1 MSEKP
6 PPTSIKTS
14 YSTPKYPVSPHK
26 NSKPT
31 MTKKQPDMEPI
42 ESTCK
47 QCGRHFVIARR
58 DQIKKQF
65 CRATCRKS
73 YSRQH
78 AQWLR
83 DRARDDAYAELTMK
97 LWQTQ
102 KENRAIKERD
112 EHLTK
117 LNKRYGELLD
127 EIASTMPRLIA
138 TGWLSVNR
146 NNPDGWDWDDFLKR
160 SPVNWDILFTA
171 SDTFHPLTEQSK
183 KEINNVEDTTT
194 AAAQDEALPNL
205 NGTFDWWD
213 EDDNQQDV
221 PLW

>member
-47 QCGRHFVIARR
+47 QCGRHFVITRR

-160 SPVNWDILFTA
+160 SPVNWDILFTP

-194 AAAQDEALPNL
+194 AAAQDETLPNL

>member
-1 MSEKP
+1 MSEK

-47 QCGRHFVIARR
+47 QCGRHFVITRR

>member
-47 QCGRHFVIARR
+47 QCGRHFVITRR

-112 EHLTK
+112 KHLTK

>member
-42 ESTCK
+42 ESTCR
-47 QCGRHFVIARR
+47 QCGRHFVITRR

-83 DRARDDAYAELTMK
+83 DRARDDAYAELTLK

-102 KENRAIKERD
+102 KENRELQERD
-112 EHLTK
+112 ELVMGH
-117 LNKRYGELLD
+117 NKEYANLLD
-127 EIASTMPRLIA
+127 EIAAAMPRMIESGLI
-138 TGWLSVNR
+138 TINQEEYNSQRWQS
-146 NNPDGWDWDDFLKR
+146 FFQR
-160 SPVNWDILFTA
+160 SPIDWEHLFTPA
-171 SDTFHPLTEQSK
+171 TTFKPLTHEEG
-183 KEINNVEDTTT
+183 KEMNNVETTT
-194 AAAQDEALPNL
+194 PAATQDEALPNL
-205 NGTFDWWD
+205 NETFDWWD

>member
-1 MSEKP
+1 MSEK

-14 YSTPKYPVSPHK
+14 YSTPKYSVSPHK

-47 QCGRHFVIARR
+47 QCGRHFVITRR

>member
-42 ESTCK
+42 ESTCR
-47 QCGRHFVIARR
+47 QCGRHFVITRR

-146 NNPDGWDWDDFLKR
+146 NNPDGWDWDDFLKQ

-183 KEINNVEDTTT
+183 KEINNVETTT
-194 AAAQDEALPNL
+194 PAAAQDEALPNL

>member
-1 MSEKP
+1 MSEK

-47 QCGRHFVIARR
+47 QCGRHFVITRR

-183 KEINNVEDTTT
+183 KEMNNVEDTTT
-194 AAAQDEALPNL
+194 AAEQDEALPNL

>member
-1 MSEKP
+1 MNKNDRPMTSEQRNCQWCNKPFTVTLRRAKKKKFCSTSCRVMS
-6 PPTSIKTS
+6 
-14 YSTPKYPVSPHK
+14 
-26 NSKPT
+26 
-31 MTKKQPDMEPI
+31 
-42 ESTCK
+42 
-47 QCGRHFVIARR
+47 
-58 DQIKKQF
+58 
-65 CRATCRKS
+65 
-73 YSRQH
+73 SRIH

-117 LNKRYGELLD
+117 LNKRYEELLD

-146 NNPDGWDWDDFLKR
+146 NNPDGWDWDDFLKQ

-183 KEINNVEDTTT
+183 KEINNVDAT
-194 AAAQDEALPNL
+194 APAAGQDEALPNL
-205 NGTFDWWD
+205 NETFGWWD
-213 EDDNQQDV
+213 EDDTPQDV

>member
-1 MSEKP
+1 
-6 PPTSIKTS
+6 
-14 YSTPKYPVSPHK
+14 
-26 NSKPT
+26 
-31 MTKKQPDMEPI
+31 MTKKQPDMDPI
-42 ESTCK
+42 DKTCLRCNK
-47 QCGRHFVIARR
+47 PFTITDRR
-58 DQIKKQF
+58 AIKKQF
-65 CRATCRKS
+65 CSDYCRVY
-73 YSRQH
+73 YSTQH

-112 EHLTK
+112 EHLAK
-117 LNKRYGELLD
+117 LNKRYEELLD

-146 NNPDGWDWDDFLKR
+146 NNPDGWDWDDFLKQ

-171 SDTFHPLTEQSK
+171 SDTFHPLTEQGK

>member
-47 QCGRHFVIARR
+47 QCGRHFVITRR

-183 KEINNVEDTTT
+183 KEINNVETTT
-194 AAAQDEALPNL
+194 PAAEQDEALPNL
-205 NGTFDWWD
+205 NETFGWWD
-213 EDDNQQDV
+213 EDDTSQDV

>member
-47 QCGRHFVIARR
+47 QCGRHFVITRR

>member
-1 MSEKP
+1 
-6 PPTSIKTS
+6 
-14 YSTPKYPVSPHK
+14 
-26 NSKPT
+26 
-31 MTKKQPDMEPI
+31 MTKKQSEMEPI
-42 ESTCK
+42 ERTCLR
-47 QCGRHFVIARR
+47 CGKPFTITDRR
-58 DQIKKQF
+58 AIHKQF
-65 CRATCRKS
+65 CKITCKKR
-73 YSRQH
+73 YSKQH

-117 LNKRYGELLD
+117 LNKRYEELLD

-146 NNPDGWDWDDFLKR
+146 NNPDGWDWDDFLKQ

-183 KEINNVEDTTT
+183 KEINNVGTTT
-194 AAAQDEALPNL
+194 PTAAQSAASSSAALPNL
-205 NGTFDWWD
+205 NETFDWWD

>member
-47 QCGRHFVIARR
+47 QCGRHFVITRR

-146 NNPDGWDWDDFLKR
+146 NNPDGWDWDDFLKQ

-205 NGTFDWWD
+205 NETFDWWD